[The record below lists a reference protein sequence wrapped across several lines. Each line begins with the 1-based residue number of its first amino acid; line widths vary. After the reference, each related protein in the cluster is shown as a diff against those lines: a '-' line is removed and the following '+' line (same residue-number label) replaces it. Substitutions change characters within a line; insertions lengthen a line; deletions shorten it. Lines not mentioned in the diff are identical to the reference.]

1 MYAPDNPELLSVFL
15 EHTPAAVAIVDCQM
29 RYLLASRQWRAA
41 CGFGD
46 SDIAGRSLYEVFPLF
61 QGFLSRGS
69 PKGRENEKSLCC
81 VPLDLWRQMCQR
93 CLEEGVERCEENYIT
108 QSDGS
113 GAWVKWQIAPWKTT
127 AGETGGQIL
136 LLEEITERK
145 AAEIELKQTNQE
157 LQMTLEARAE
167 ELQLAAKALQT
178 EKDERQRIQEV
189 CDVVQLSINQAADAV
204 FWVTPWAQF
213 YYVNDAACLSLGYS
227 RTELLALDLCDIN
240 PDFPPDVWAD
250 YWEEIKELGSLRLE
264 SRHRRK
270 DGQIFPV
277 EITINYFKI
286 SGKEYNCIFARDIT
300 DRVEVETELYRAK
313 AAAETANKAR
323 SSFLANMSHELRTPL
338 TAIIGYSELLKDDAK
353 DLGLG
358 NSEFIKDLEAI
369 HTAGNQLLAI
379 LSEILDFAKI
389 ESGLMQLELQS
400 FSVQGLVNDVVKT
413 IRPLL
418 EPNSNTL
425 TVLCSKKLGTM
436 HADYAKV
443 RQVLLNLLG
452 NANKFTECGS
462 ITLDVSRTDTPDFR
476 ALSSGAGPKSY
487 PASNVESWICFR
499 IQDTGIGM
507 TREQMRDIFQPFT
520 QADPS
525 STRRYGGTGMGLA
538 ISRSFCQIMGGEIV
552 VDSEFGAGSTFTVYL
567 PVNVKE

>member
-1 MYAPDNPELLSVFL
+1 MYAPDSPELLSVFV
-15 EHTPAAVAIVDCQM
+15 EHTPAAVAMVDCQM

-41 CGFGD
+41 CGVGD

-61 QGFLSRGS
+61 QGLLSPDSQKVG
-69 PKGRENEKSLCC
+69 ENQESLCGA
-81 VPLDLWRQMCQR
+81 PLERWRQICQK
-93 CLEEGVERCEENYIT
+93 CLEGAQDRCEEDYIT
-108 QSDGS
+108 QSG
-113 GAWVKWQIAPWKTT
+113 GASLWVKWEIRSWKTK
-127 AGETGGQIL
+127 AGVTGGLIL
-136 LLEEITERK
+136 LFEDITERK
-145 AAEIELKQTNQE
+145 TAEISLQQTNQE
-157 LQMTLEARAE
+157 LQNQLSASAG
-167 ELQLAAKALQT
+167 ELQLRAEAL
-178 EKDERQRIQEV
+178 EAEREERQHIQQL
-189 CDVVQLSINQAADAV
+189 CDVVQLSIDRAADAV
-204 FWVTPWAQF
+204 FWVTPRAKF
-213 YYVNDAACLSLGYS
+213 FYVNDAACLSLGYS

-240 PDFPPDVWAD
+240 LDFPPDVWAD
-250 YWEEIKELGSLRLE
+250 YWDEIKQLGSLRLE
-264 SRHRRK
+264 SRHRAK
-270 DGQIFPV
+270 DGHIIPV
-277 EITINYFKI
+277 EITINYFQIK
-286 SGKEYNCIFARDIT
+286 GKEYNCILARDIT
-300 DRVEVETELYRAK
+300 DRVDVETELYRAK
-313 AAAETANKAR
+313 AAAEAANKAR

-338 TAIIGYSELLKDDAK
+338 TAIIGYSEMLTEDAK
-353 DLGLG
+353 EQGLN
-358 NSEFIKDLEAI
+358 NSELIKDLQAI

-400 FSVQGLVNDVVKT
+400 FSVQALVNDVLRT

-425 TVLCSKKLGTM
+425 TVVCAKKLGSM

-476 ALSSGAGPKSY
+476 ALSSGAGPKCY
-487 PASNVESWICFR
+487 PASFVESWICFR
-499 IQDTGIGM
+499 IHDTGIGM
-507 TREQMRDIFQPFT
+507 TREQMRDIFEPFT

>member
-41 CGFGD
+41 CGAGD
-46 SDIAGRSLYEVFPLF
+46 SDIAGRSLYEIFPLF
-61 QGFLSRGS
+61 QGFLSPDS
-69 PKGRENEKSLCC
+69 PKVGENKESLDAC
-81 VPLDLWRQMCQR
+81 PLDRWRQICQR
-93 CLEEGVERCEENYIT
+93 CLEGAVDRFEEEYIT
-108 QSDGS
+108 RSDGAS
-113 GAWVKWQIAPWKTT
+113 LWVKWEMAPWKTE
-127 AGETGGQIL
+127 AGVTGGLIL
-136 LLEEITERK
+136 LFEEIAERK
-145 AAEIELKQTNQE
+145 AAEIALKQTNQE
-157 LQMTLEARAE
+157 LQMTVEARAE

-178 EKDERQRIQEV
+178 EKEERQRIQEV

-204 FWVTPWAQF
+204 FWVTPWAKF
-213 YYVNDAACLSLGYS
+213 FYVNDAACLSLGYS

-250 YWEEIKELGSLRLE
+250 YWEEIKELSSLRLE

-277 EITINYFKI
+277 EITINYFQI

-425 TVLCSKKLGTM
+425 TVVCSKKLGTM

>member
-1 MYAPDNPELLSVFL
+1 MYAPDSPELLSVFL
-15 EHTPAAVAIVDCQM
+15 EHTPAAVAMVDCQM
-29 RYLLASRQWRAA
+29 RYLAASRQWRAA
-41 CGFGD
+41 CGAGD
-46 SDIAGRSLYEVFPLF
+46 EEIAGRSLYEVFPRF
-61 QGFLSRGS
+61 QGFLSPGS
-69 PKGRENEKSLCC
+69 RMVGPNEESLCC
-81 VPLDLWRQMCQR
+81 VPLDRWRQICQR
-93 CLEEGVERCEENYIT
+93 CLEGAEDRCEENYIT
-108 QSDGS
+108 QSG
-113 GAWVKWQIAPWKTT
+113 GASLWVKWEIRSWKTK
-127 AGETGGQIL
+127 AGVTGGLIL
-136 LLEEITERK
+136 IFEDITERK
-145 AAEIELKQTNQE
+145 TAEIALKQTNQE
-157 LQMTLEARAE
+157 LQIEIEAKTC
-167 ELQLAAKALQT
+167 ELKLAAQALQA

-189 CDVVQLSINQAADAV
+189 CDVVQLSIDRAADAV
-204 FWVTPWAQF
+204 FWVTPRAQF
-213 YYVNDAACLSLGYS
+213 FYVNDAACLSLGYS
-227 RTELLALDLCDIN
+227 RAELLALDLCDIN
-240 PDFPPDVWAD
+240 LDFPADVWAD
-250 YWEEIKELGSLRLE
+250 YWDEIKDQGSLRLE
-264 SRHRRK
+264 SRHRAK
-270 DGQIFPV
+270 DGHIVPV
-277 EITINYFKI
+277 EITINYFQI
-286 SGKEYNCIFARDIT
+286 RGKEYNCIFARDIT

-313 AAAETANKAR
+313 AAAEAANKAR

-338 TAIIGYSELLKDDAK
+338 TAIIGYSELLTEDAQ

-358 NSEFIKDLEAI
+358 NSELISDLQAI

-418 EPNSNTL
+418 EPNSNSL
-425 TVLCSKKLGTM
+425 TVVCSKKLGTM
-436 HADYAKV
+436 QADYAKV

-476 ALSSGAGPKSY
+476 ALSSGAGSRWY
-487 PASNVESWICFR
+487 PASFVEFWICFR

-520 QADPS
+520 QADTS

-567 PVNVKE
+567 PVTVKD